1 VAAWLRQ
8 LNIRTIFD
16 VEKAP
21 DSPALR
27 KRLLT
32 ALGSSTLA
40 PGETAPALAVSSGG
54 KEHRA
59 SARYRD
65 QNSSRFWSRNSHRT
79 TTGESKRRKAMTLPG
94 FEAETALY
102 KTSVDDRSHG
112 SAAHPI
118 GVIPQLVD
126 PPGTVC
132 GPCNIFGWQA
142 CHNCFIEPGHCI
154 FWVQPCHRVFG

>member
-40 PGETAPALAVSSGG
+40 PGETAPALAAKSIGLRRDTETRTVPVSGRETLTVPRQV
-54 KEHRA
+54 K
-59 SARYRD
+59 AR
-65 QNSSRFWSRNSHRT
+65 
-79 TTGESKRRKAMTLPG
+79 GERP
-94 FEAETALY
+94 
-102 KTSVDDRSHG
+102 
-112 SAAHPI
+112 
-118 GVIPQLVD
+118 
-126 PPGTVC
+126 
-132 GPCNIFGWQA
+132 
-142 CHNCFIEPGHCI
+142 
-154 FWVQPCHRVFG
+154 